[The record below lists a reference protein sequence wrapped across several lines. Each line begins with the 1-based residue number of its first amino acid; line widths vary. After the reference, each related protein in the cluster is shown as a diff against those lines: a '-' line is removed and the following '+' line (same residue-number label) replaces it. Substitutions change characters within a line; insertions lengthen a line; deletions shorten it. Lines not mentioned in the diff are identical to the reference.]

1 MAKTD
6 DNLKGKVASGLAWK
20 FGERIIAQ
28 GISFIISTI
37 LARILM
43 PEMYG
48 TISLVLIFINLANVF
63 ITNGLGEALIRK
75 KDADDT
81 DFSTV
86 FYCSLLVSII
96 LYGVLFVSAQWIAD
110 FYDNAELVL
119 VLRVLSLQIPLS
131 SVKTIQN
138 AYVSKHLLFKKFF
151 FSTLGGTIVSGIIGI
166 IMALNGAGVWALVE
180 QYLVNS
186 IVDMTV
192 LFFTVP
198 WRPKRI
204 FDKNAARFAF
214 SYGWKLVA
222 ASFINQ
228 LYSEI
233 RSIIIGKK
241 YTTSDLAY
249 YQKGDHFPSLVITNI
264 NSSIS
269 TVLFPA
275 MATVNDDIE
284 RLKNMTRR
292 SMKLTSYIIFPMLAG
307 LIAVA
312 DPLIRL
318 LLTEKWMLCIPF
330 LRLGCLY
337 WLFQPMQTAN
347 YQAIKAVGRSDICLK
362 LEFVKKGI
370 GIALIIITMQISVFA
385 LALSNVFVACLSM
398 ILNMAPNKK
407 LIGYGFG
414 EQFRDIAPATILSAI
429 MGTLVWSVSLL
440 QMPDMV
446 TLIIQLIMG
455 GCLYLGGSKIFKID
469 SFTYLLDFIKTRR
482 QKRA

>member
-1 MAKTD
+1 MGNNE
-6 DNLKGKVASGLAWK
+6 NLKKQVASGLIWK

-43 PEMYG
+43 PELYG

-63 ITNGLGEALIRK
+63 ISNGLGEALIRNRE
-75 KDADDT
+75 ADEK

-86 FYCSLLVSII
+86 FYCSLGISVVLYFI
-96 LYGVLFVSAQWIAD
+96 LFFCAEWIAY
-110 FYDNAELVL
+110 FYQNQELVP

-131 SVKTIQN
+131 SVKTVQH

-151 FSTLGGTIVSGIIGI
+151 FSTLGGTIVSGVIGI
-166 IMALNGAGVWALVE
+166 VMALNGAGVWALVE

-186 IVDMTV
+186 VIDMTV
-192 LFFTVP
+192 LFFTVS
-198 WRPKRI
+198 WRPHLVFSMSSAK
-204 FDKNAARFAF
+204 KAF

-228 LYSEI
+228 LYSEA

-241 YTTSDLAY
+241 YTTTNLAY

-264 NSSIS
+264 NTSIS
-269 TVLFPA
+269 TVMFPA
-275 MATVNDDIE
+275 MASVNNNLD
-284 RLKNMTRR
+284 RLRNMTRQ
-292 SMKLTSYIIFPMLAG
+292 SMKLTSYIIFPMMAG

-318 LLTEKWMLCIPF
+318 LLTEKWMPCVPF

-337 WLFQPMQTAN
+337 WVFQPMLTSN

-362 LEFVKKGI
+362 LEIVKKSVGI
-370 GIALIIITMQISVFA
+370 VLILITMQINVYA
-385 LALSNVFVACLSM
+385 LALSNVIIAFFSM
-398 ILNMAPNKK
+398 ILNMVPNKK
-407 LIGYGFG
+407 LIGYGFLN
-414 EQFRDIAPATILSAI
+414 QLTDIAPAAILSMV
-429 MGTLVWSVSLL
+429 MGIVVWCMEIIPAHDVLVLTL
-440 QMPDMV
+440 Q
-446 TLIIQLIMG
+446 IIVGVVI
-455 GCLYLGGSKIFKID
+455 YVGGSKVMRID
-469 SFTYLLDFIKTRR
+469 SFDYLMSYIKRR
-482 QKRA
+482 GG